1 MLDLE
6 ILKKM
11 KLKND
16 YLFCKKINLQ
26 NKDIIYFEEKTENIL
41 LEILDKNEIVLIN
54 EKNTEEIKIKNE
66 KEEKNKEKIY
76 IINKKDIIASI
87 DKEEYLKWQ
96 KK

>member
-11 KLKND
+11 KLQND

-54 EKNTEEIKIKNE
+54 EKNTKEIKIKNE
-66 KEEKNKEKIY
+66 NKEKNIEKIY

>member
-11 KLKND
+11 KLQND

-54 EKNTEEIKIKNE
+54 EKNTKEIKIKNE